1 MAAEIWLF
9 KVVVDDVL
17 VPRDFAPFP
26 LIAAGYLGLTLL
38 QALLGGADRILS
50 TWLTQR
56 FLVDLRS
63 ELLRHLQR
71 LPLDFFNRARGS
83 AT

>member
-1 MAAEIWLF
+1 M
-9 KVVVDDVL
+9 
-17 VPRDFAPFP
+17 
-26 LIAAGYLGLTLL
+26 
-38 QALLGGADRILS
+38 LS

-71 LPLDFFNRARGS
+71 LPLDFFTRLRLGDLMARVAGDVS
-83 AT
+83 AIESFLVSGPAGR